1 MPKKIGTV
9 RTECNQCGHVFR
21 VPYTTGVRGATC
33 PKCHSTNTG
42 MIIALP

>member
-1 MPKKIGTV
+1 MPNKAGTV
-9 RTECNQCGHVFR
+9 RTECNQCGKVFR
-21 VPYTTGVRGATC
+21 VPYTKGMSGVPC